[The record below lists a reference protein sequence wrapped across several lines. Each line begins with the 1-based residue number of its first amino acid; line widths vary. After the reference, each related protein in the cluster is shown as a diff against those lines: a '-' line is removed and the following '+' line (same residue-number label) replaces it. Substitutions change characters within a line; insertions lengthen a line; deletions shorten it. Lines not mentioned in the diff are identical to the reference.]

1 MNPLVWDAIVA
12 GGLLIGQLTPFLV
25 EGVRRLG
32 EALTPGAAV
41 LIVAACGAL
50 AARRRMPLSVLAV
63 VAAATGVYAVAG
75 YRGNLSVPFAVAV
88 YTAASRRERREV
100 VTIALPIAVAA
111 ALAISISDP
120 QTHNWV
126 DDLLAVATSAGIP
139 LLIGRIMFNR
149 RRRIDQERE
158 QAAIDAVAAERARM
172 ARELH
177 DVVAHAMSVMVVQ
190 AGAARTTLATDP
202 AAAEEA
208 IRRIEETG
216 RSALGEMR
224 RLVALLRPEP
234 GEGDALAPQPSLAR
248 IDELLEGVRRAGLPV
263 EVVVEGTPHDL
274 ASGVDL
280 TAYRVVQE
288 SLTNAL
294 RHAGDAHAR
303 VVLRYA
309 ADALHVEVADD
320 GVGPVTNGDGGGHG
334 LIGMRERVALL
345 GGTLQAGARPGGG
358 FLVRAELPLG
368 ADVA

>member
-1 MNPLVWDAIVA
+1 MNPLIWDGLVA
-12 GGLLIGQLTPFLV
+12 AGMLIGQLGPFILIGNL
-25 EGVRRLG
+25 EGAQKLAAG
-32 EALTPGAAV
+32 EVV
-41 LIVAACGAL
+41 LIVAACAPL
-50 AARRRMPLSVLAV
+50 AARRRLPLSVLGV
-63 VAAATGVYAVAG
+63 VAAAAAAYSLAG
-75 YRGNLSVPFAVAV
+75 YRANLSVPFAVAV

-111 ALAISISDP
+111 AIAISAPDP

-126 DDLLAVATSAGIP
+126 DVLLAVSTSAGIP

-202 AAAEEA
+202 DAAEEA
-208 IRRIEETG
+208 IRRVEETG

-234 GEGDALAPQPSLAR
+234 GRDDALAPQPSLAR
-248 IDELLEGVRRAGLPV
+248 IDDLLEGVRRAGLPV
-263 EVVVEGTPHDL
+263 EVVVEGSPHDL

-294 RHAGDAHAR
+294 RHAGYAHAR

-309 ADALHVEVADD
+309 PDALHVEVADD

-345 GGTLQAGARPGGG
+345 GGTLETGPRPGGG
-358 FLVRAELPLG
+358 FVVRAVLPLG
-368 ADVA
+368 ADVR